1 MTRVQ
6 VNTSNSCR
14 NCLPEM
20 IGLSQ
25 PGHGVDE
32 PGGHVQPESPLTGAV
47 VVGEGVVV
55 IVEALTPGQQGYQSR
70 RHSKDDWRPEKHLFS
85 EGPMFLS

>member
-14 NCLPEM
+14 ICLPEI

-32 PGGHVQPESPLTGAV
+32 PGGDVQPESPLTGAV

-55 IVEALTPGQQGYQSR
+55 VVEALTPGQQGYQSGGD
-70 RHSKDDWRPEKHLFS
+70 SQED
-85 EGPMFLS
+85 